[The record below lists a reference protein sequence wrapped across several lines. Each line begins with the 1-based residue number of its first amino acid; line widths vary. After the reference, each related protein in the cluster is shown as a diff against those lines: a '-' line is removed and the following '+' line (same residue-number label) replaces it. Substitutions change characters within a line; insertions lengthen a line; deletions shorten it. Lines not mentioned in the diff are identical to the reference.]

1 MSREI
6 VHTFET
12 NLAWQG
18 VKDCLPTVFGYL
30 GIGFA
35 AGVVQTAAGMNIVE
49 VALIS
54 MLLYAGSAQFVVAS
68 MMVAGAPVFS
78 IVMAIFIVNLR
89 YFLLSASL
97 APHFKHFSIGKN
109 ALNGFLLTDETYGII
124 ANRLTKKTPF
134 QFNWLIG
141 LNLTAYVNWIFANL
155 AGAYFGNWIENPKT
169 FGLDFALSAMFIGLI
184 VLQLLSRKR
193 WSTDLIVATVAIC
206 ITLIT
211 SLFLASGGINIVLA
225 TLIAATVGMVIEKWK

>member
-1 MSREI
+1 MSKEI
-6 VHTFET
+6 EHSHET
-12 NLAWQG
+12 NLIWQG

-35 AGVVQTAAGMNIVE
+35 AGVVQTAAGMNIFE
-49 VALIS
+49 VVLIS

-97 APHFKHFSIGKN
+97 APYFKHFSIKQN

-124 ANRLTKKTPF
+124 ANRLTHKTPF
-134 QFNWLIG
+134 QFNWLMG
-141 LNLTAYVNWIFANL
+141 LNVTAYVNWIFANL
-155 AGAYFGNWIENPKT
+155 AGAYFGHWIENPKDL
-169 FGLDFALSAMFIGLI
+169 GLDFALSAMFIGLTA
-184 VLQLLSRKR
+184 LQLLFREK
-193 WSTDLIVATVAIC
+193 WSTDLIVVAVAITV
-206 ITLIT
+206 TLIT
-211 SLFLASGGINIVLA
+211 SLFLVSGGLNIVLA
-225 TLIAATVGMVIEKWK
+225 TLIAATTGVVIDKWK